1 MNIYQSNTYWKYSN
15 CLLFDDDSRVQ
26 EKQRVWEQIQ
36 LAIDSI
42 SAEMTGARNDTCSS
56 NTGVRGFPVKFVKFL
71 WTAFQGIFKMDVD
84 LLKFTKELYNLYQF
98 NVALLRNF

>member
-42 SAEMTGARNDTCSS
+42 NAEMIGARNDTRSS

-84 LLKFTKELYNLYQF
+84 LLTFTKELYNLYQF

>member
-42 SAEMTGARNDTCSS
+42 NAEMIGARNDICSS

-84 LLKFTKELYNLYQF
+84 LLTFTKELYNLYQF